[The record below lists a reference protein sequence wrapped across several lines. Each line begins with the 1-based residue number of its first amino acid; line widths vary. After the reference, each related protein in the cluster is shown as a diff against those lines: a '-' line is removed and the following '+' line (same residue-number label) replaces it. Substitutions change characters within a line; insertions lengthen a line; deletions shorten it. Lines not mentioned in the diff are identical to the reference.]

1 MSIFGYIGLGL
12 FLLFCIAMI
21 WQIHSDLNETSRVI
35 ARGYG
40 FANIT
45 HSAQVFEK
53 TGVDLM
59 GDIDYLADDTGPRK
73 AIEKRKH
80 KPDLDFDFEL

>member
-12 FLLFCIAMI
+12 FLLFCVAMI
-21 WQIHSDLNETSRVI
+21 WQIHSDMNETSRVI

-40 FANIT
+40 IANVT
-45 HSAQVFEK
+45 HAAQVFEK

-59 GDIDYLADDTGPRK
+59 SDIDHL
-73 AIEKRKH
+73 AIEHMPAKSS
-80 KPDLDFDFEL
+80 KPKQQKSKMDFHFEI